1 MKKLFVFATAAFLM
15 TGVAFAHD
23 GDKKCATKGKDC
35 CKKEQMAKGKSCC
48 AKDAKQTS
56 ASAKTAKTTPAKKA

>member
-1 MKKLFVFATAAFLM
+1 MKKVLVIAAASFFM

-35 CKKEQMAKGKSCC
+35 CKKEQVAKGKSCC
-48 AKDAKQTS
+48 KKDD
-56 ASAKTAKTTPAKKA
+56 KKETKATVKSSVVKKG